1 MKVIDHTEFNEE
13 YPENYTWG
21 RVISISYSD
30 LANNISSYID
40 HELRNKLPEDRI
52 LTPGLR
58 KALLLIAEKADL

>member
-1 MKVIDHTEFNEE
+1 MKVIEHAEFNKE
-13 YPENYTWG
+13 YPEKYTWG
-21 RVISISYSD
+21 RITSISYSD

-40 HELRNKLPEDRI
+40 HELRKKLPEDRI